1 MMYPIIMSGAPRM
14 KKIVRLSY
22 LQLRKGRR
30 TVKKAPTT
38 YGGTVWSCCET
49 TESRGYIV
57 LTMVGAKKARPCTV
71 ILSSRK
77 MKEVAIVTGLKRP
90 FAILAV
96 STLSST
102 SFWPTRSDL
111 TRAMARSFSAW
122 VSQRAVSGR
131 SVSVTKEISARQQV
145 TMPSIAKIILQRVRE
160 PKESSVRIADAN
172 NPPKAPARGAMT
184 MYSDSLKA
192 SSERLYQRD
201 I

>member
-1 MMYPIIMSGAPRM
+1 VLAKNMMYPIIMSGAPRM

-77 MKEVAIVTGLKRP
+77 MKEVVSTTGLKIPRK
-90 FAILAV
+90 
-96 STLSST
+96 
-102 SFWPTRSDL
+102 R
-111 TRAMARSFSAW
+111 
-122 VSQRAVSGR
+122 
-131 SVSVTKEISARQQV
+131 
-145 TMPSIAKIILQRVRE
+145 
-160 PKESSVRIADAN
+160 
-172 NPPKAPARGAMT
+172 
-184 MYSDSLKA
+184 
-192 SSERLYQRD
+192 
-201 I
+201 